1 MKSDKLLLS
10 WSTIKSNLSHDGV
23 ACAGCKSVR
32 IPPYRI
38 SATALNKAEEDAGER
53 FYALQLFT
61 LGCCGSPASTPF
73 PSFAAATSNALA
85 GDYKGGYS
93 SVLCSPH
100 TPSIAKQ
107 PFRVTTGSPR
117 KNKKSGHWALICT
130 KMLFKGQIY
139 ISELP
144 SLKNHNQNHPSLHCK
159 AAFFSTTC
167 IVHLQA
173 TKSRRLILEIWKK
186 DTHATTLLGLSSF

>member
-1 MKSDKLLLS
+1 MMVWRVL
-10 WSTIKSNLSHDGV
+10 V
-23 ACAGCKSVR
+23 VKSVR

-61 LGCCGSPASTPF
+61 LGSCCGSPASTPF

-107 PFRVTTGSPR
+107 HFRLTTGSSG
-117 KNKKSGHWALICT
+117 KNKKSKTGT
-130 KMLFKGQIY
+130 G
-139 ISELP
+139 
-144 SLKNHNQNHPSLHCK
+144 
-159 AAFFSTTC
+159 
-167 IVHLQA
+167 
-173 TKSRRLILEIWKK
+173 R
-186 DTHATTLLGLSSF
+186 

>member
-1 MKSDKLLLS
+1 MFLFERMKSDKLLLS

-61 LGCCGSPASTPF
+61 LGSCGSPASTPF

-107 PFRVTTGSPR
+107 PFRVTTGSSG
-117 KNKKSGHWALICT
+117 KNKKSKTGTGHWYAQ
-130 KMLFKGQIY
+130 KMLFIGQIY

-167 IVHLQA
+167 IVHL
-173 TKSRRLILEIWKK
+173 
-186 DTHATTLLGLSSF
+186 HAT

>member
-1 MKSDKLLLS
+1 MMVWRVL
-10 WSTIKSNLSHDGV
+10 V
-23 ACAGCKSVR
+23 VKSVR

-61 LGCCGSPASTPF
+61 LGSCCGSLASTPF
-73 PSFAAATSNALA
+73 PSFPAATSNALA

-107 PFRVTTGSPR
+107 PFRVTTGSSGN
-117 KNKKSGHWALICT
+117 NKKSKTGT
-130 KMLFKGQIY
+130 DMLKECCGQIY
-139 ISELP
+139 ISQLP
-144 SLKNHNQNHPSLHCK
+144 NLKNHNSKSPTPPLQSSL
-159 AAFFSTTC
+159 FTTC
-167 IVHLQA
+167 ILYVLYIFNAH
-173 TKSRRLILEIWKK
+173 RVE
-186 DTHATTLLGLSSF
+186 G

>member
-1 MKSDKLLLS
+1 MMVWRAL
-10 WSTIKSNLSHDGV
+10 V
-23 ACAGCKSVR
+23 VKSVR

-61 LGCCGSPASTPF
+61 LGSCGSPPSTPF

-107 PFRVTTGSPR
+107 PFRVTTGSSG
-117 KNKKSGHWALICT
+117 KNKKSKLGTGHWYAPKKAVYRWNLYFRAPKSEKSHSKSPIPPLQSS
-130 KMLFKGQIY
+130 LF
-139 ISELP
+139 
-144 SLKNHNQNHPSLHCK
+144 
-159 AAFFSTTC
+159 
-167 IVHLQA
+167 
-173 TKSRRLILEIWKK
+173 
-186 DTHATTLLGLSSF
+186 